1 MNRDLKDSTL
11 YEEYYR
17 VKERRSSVRFFALL
31 VAIISVFLGIRYYW
45 TSRFGGV
52 MVDGS
57 SMYSTLEHKE
67 YLVVEYTKH
76 RKAERGD
83 VIVVHVEDYPEIQAE
98 NANKKEEYKLKYLIK
113 RLIAVEGDTVKCEG
127 GRMYIRYAGTQD
139 FVEID
144 ERAYAYYASSEAKA
158 GYSFSEYTVGE
169 GRVFFLGDNRC
180 NSKDS
185 RYREEQGSHLKND
198 LYKEEDIFG
207 VVPNWA
213 ITHQETLQK
222 LLFRGQK

>member
-1 MNRDLKDSTL
+1 MKDSTL
-11 YEEYYR
+11 YEDFYGER
-17 VKERRSSVRFFALL
+17 ERRSNIRFFALL
-31 VAIISVFLGIRYYW
+31 FAILAFFLGIRYYW

-67 YLVVEYTKH
+67 YLVVEYTKY

-83 VIVVHVEDYPEIQAE
+83 VIVVHVENYPEIQAE

-113 RLIAVEGDTVKCEG
+113 RLIAVEGDTVKCEKG
-127 GRMYIRYAGTQD
+127 QISIRYAGTQE
-139 FVEID
+139 FVPYPD
-144 ERAYAYYASSEAKA
+144 EYAYYKNEEAKA
-158 GYSFSEYTVGE
+158 SYSFSEYTVGE

-185 RYREEQGSHLKND
+185 RYKEEQGSHLTND

-213 ITHQETLQK
+213 IAHQESLQK